1 MRTRSRY
8 RSAALSREYFVVVR
22 QGGETGRVSS
32 FSAAEVGSIA
42 DGIDMYRSRVAGM
55 AEPLVGSSNEDLIAA
70 LHEAERALRNAHRAM
85 RHALKLSNTL

>member
-8 RSAALSREYFVVVR
+8 RSGRVQRERFVVCALC
-22 QGGETGRVSS
+22 GETGAVT

-42 DGIDMYRSRVAGM
+42 DGIDMYRSRVAGL

-85 RHALKLSNTL
+85 RHAIKLSNAL